1 MAEYT
6 LSSVKRDAEIEINQ
20 IEPTPTLLRGG
31 YQIRITSH
39 GPKPAR
45 TAITVDQDG
54 LAELLVHILSGDHNL
69 LRDVRQ
75 RLLTGGQR
83 IPEDRLPTG

>member
-1 MAEYT
+1 MADYT
-6 LSSVKRDAEIEINQ
+6 LSSVNRDAEIEINQ
-20 IEPTPTLLRGG
+20 IEPTPTLPRGG

-39 GPKPAR
+39 DPNPAR
-45 TAITVDQDG
+45 TAITVEQDD
-54 LAELLVHILSGDHNL
+54 LAELLGRILSGDHSL

-83 IPEDRLPTG
+83 ILEDMAPTG